1 MEFREYNINGSKYDV
16 KKLRHYTSIKSLLSI
31 LKLGYIRPH
40 KSRGDKDYSHFITEE
55 DMNAVSFLDSEID
68 TELDSILVNNYRQGT
83 MENDTMH
90 LALHMKT
97 ISAMIEIDL
106 DKYETPEDVKLL
118 GNYKYLYQSFIN
130 EWNSAIQEFQENLQ
144 NKLYLIN
151 LRQAYKDGGVEG
163 YNSYMAQIPD
173 GDYKSWLQSYRRPN
187 DYLLNE
193 EYAENDISTY
203 ERASKYKFKELTP
216 EMAQDLYRKC
226 EDADLWGVFR
236 ILRQLGIDKELLR
249 GHSSDINWLIP
260 QKIRTA
266 LGRFEQLL
274 SDSKLYA
281 PIELRSTNKVRL
293 NKNNSTIYVFT
304 GLAKGTGQDEFL
316 PQLKDF
322 ENYYNIKYIEP
333 GQGLDGNI
341 ADNRYIQSDMVKK
354 GLLKMPEKMF
364 RTAKRL
370 TYEEAKRICRTP
382 NSFLKYIRDNKDIY
396 YTIGEFDKV
405 EPALQ
410 YITDFVYGGKHCYKD
425 YLDMIQTYFD
435 EILPL
440 GDDGDVDIYR
450 GVRLNREEDF
460 DWKDIGNCWTYEWDS
475 CLEFLKYFT
484 DDKKSPFILTAST
497 DRDNIDWI
505 TSICLNLTHVNE
517 KELRVYDVDK
527 IEDPFLENADYYMD
541 NSHEYIDTFEEKDY
555 NRIMKKYRESTPLED
570 RDAYQSWKDER
581 DDVESMSSKEKF
593 STELYNRN
601 QKIYK
606 VWCDMIEKVM
616 RAGGFDSDGDGFDAF
631 LDKND
636 PFLSQTGYYDSFS
649 FCHSALDVHE
659 YNSGGIGIGVY
670 YKDGTEAGGYVF
682 KDFIP
687 KLKKTGGAELRISC
701 LVCYDSDD
709 MEDLKSEKQMMN
721 LFTKYL
727 LGEGRSRSQIASV
740 IKFFNEI
747 INGNGQVYFPGADSV
762 GFYGL
767 EDGRPSIMVTYSV
780 SVTPTEEE
788 IKNVVDCVRTM
799 DREVISPLY
808 W

>member
-1 MEFREYNINGSKYDV
+1 MKLSEYNINGSKYDV
-16 KKLRHYTSIKSLLSI
+16 KKLRHYTSVKSLLSI

-40 KSRGDKDYSHFITEE
+40 KSRGDKDFSHFITEE
-55 DMNAVSFLDSEID
+55 DMKAVSFLDSNID
-68 TELDSILVNNYRQGT
+68 TELDSVLSQ
-83 MENDTMH
+83 NDRKKTINGHTSH
-90 LALHMKT
+90 LALHMNV

-118 GNYKYLYQSFIN
+118 GNYRYLYQSFIN
-130 EWNSAIQEFQENLQ
+130 GWNSAIQEFQENLQ
-144 NKLYLIN
+144 NKLHLIN

-163 YNSYMAQIPD
+163 YNSYMEQIPD
-173 GDYKSWLQSYRRPN
+173 GDYKNWLQSYRRPN

-249 GHSSDINWLIP
+249 GHSSDINWLMP
-260 QKIRTA
+260 QIIRTA

-274 SDSKLYA
+274 SNSKLYS

-304 GLAKGTGQDEFL
+304 GLAEGTGQDEYL
-316 PQLKDF
+316 PELKQF
-322 ENYYNIKYIEP
+322 EDHYNIKYIEP
-333 GQGLDGNI
+333 GQKLD
-341 ADNRYIQSDMVKK
+341 
-354 GLLKMPEKMF
+354 EKVF

-396 YTIGEFDKV
+396 YTVGEFDKV
-405 EPALQ
+405 EPSLQ
-410 YITDFVYGGKHCYKD
+410 YITDFVYGDKYCYKD
-425 YLDMIQTYFD
+425 YLDMIQEYLD

-460 DWKDIGNCWTYEWDS
+460 DWKDVGNCWTYEWDS
-475 CLEFLKYFT
+475 CLEFLRYFT
-484 DDKKSPFILTAST
+484 DDKRSPFILTATT

-517 KELRVYDVDK
+517 KELRVYDVDR

-555 NRIMKKYRESTPLED
+555 NRTMDKYRESTPLED
-570 RDAYQSWKDER
+570 RDTYQSWKKQR
-581 DDVESMSSKEKF
+581 DNAESMSSKEKF
-593 STELYNRN
+593 STELYVRN
-601 QKIYK
+601 KKIYK
-606 VWCDMIEKVM
+606 AWCDMINSVKT
-616 RAGGFDSDGDGFDAF
+616 AGHFNLDGEGFDEF
-631 LDKND
+631 LGRNIY
-636 PFLSQTGYYDSFS
+636 LRQTGYYDSFS
-649 FCHSALDVHE
+649 FYHSGLDVHE
-659 YNSGGIGIGVY
+659 YNTGGIGIGVY
-670 YKDGTEAGGYVF
+670 YKDGQPAGGSVF
-682 KDFIP
+682 DDFIP
-687 KLKKTGGAELRISC
+687 KLKKTGGAELSISC

-709 MEDLKSEKQMMN
+709 MENLKSEKQMMN

-727 LGEGRSRSQIASV
+727 IGEGRSRRQIAPV

-747 INGNGQVYFPGADSV
+747 INGNGQIYFPGADSV

-780 SVTPTEEE
+780 SVIPTEEE
-788 IKNVVDCVRTM
+788 SKNVVKCVNTM
-799 DREVISPLY
+799 HREVISPLY